1 MEVHAHTH
9 TPRKKWTHYF
19 WEFLM
24 LFLAVFCGF
33 LAENQREHMIE
44 HQREKKFAT
53 SLYEDLKKDSADLS
67 RDIPGW
73 KSLLKKLDFVRS
85 EIEKPIIER
94 NSLLLYKYA
103 ALMRYY
109 DNFEYHDRTIE
120 QLKNGGNFRLIRKAS
135 ISDSLID
142 YDATIKSRLRDQE
155 MQSNII
161 YQTVNFLQDK
171 LFSSKFYGEYANI
184 DEPHI
189 DSAFKVSP
197 KIFIVSKEKENDL
210 FQYYNHLQYY
220 KLITLW
226 RLSTS
231 QTLLRKATNLIELI
245 KKEYRLK

>member
-24 LFLAVFCGF
+24 LFLAVFAGF
-33 LAENQREHMIE
+33 LAENQREHMVE
-44 HQREKKFAT
+44 HQREKKFAV
-53 SLYEDLKKDSADLS
+53 SLYEDLKKDTVDLNH
-67 RDIPGW
+67 DIPNW
-73 KSLLKKLDFVRS
+73 ESLLKNLDTVRA
-85 EIEKPIIER
+85 EIEKPIPTR
-94 NSLLLYKYA
+94 NALLLYKNA
-103 ALMRYY
+103 ALMRGY

-120 QLKNGGNFRLIRKAS
+120 QLKNGGNFRLIRKTA

-155 MQSNII
+155 MQSNVI
-161 YQTVNFLQDK
+161 YQAINFLQDK
-171 LFSSKFYGEYANI
+171 LFNTKFYGTNTGVNEG
-184 DEPHI
+184 PI

-197 KIFIVSKEKENDL
+197 EIFTPLKEKEAEL

-220 KLITLW
+220 KLMTRY

-231 QTLLRKATNLIELI
+231 KTLLRKATNLIELI
-245 KKEYRLK
+245 KKEYHLK